1 MKESA
6 SYQVWIGQHDMMM
19 PRCIVMNA
27 VSAQIRAMMHQIHHS
42 WVPQIYILDAITSH
56 IFEIH
61 LSSIL
66 QQIMSKK
73 STYIWGAN
81 KKKDDDNI
89 SNRQLL
95 LTQAMLLVGH
105 GCCEQQNVSEEA
117 VWFCLGNWTRATWV
131 RTKCLSHWTAAIV
144 SNISWFERTKVHVTE
159 YVWDL
164 QLSEQLCWQC
174 WIFLWVINFLELNFC
189 WHCYKLNWSVITT
202 G

>member
-42 WVPQIYILDAITSH
+42 WVPQIYILDSITSH

-95 LTQAMLLVGH
+95 LMQAMLLVGH
-105 GCCEQQNVSEEA
+105 GCCEHQIVFKEATSTSWPDAGSVSL
-117 VWFCLGNWTRATWV
+117 V
-131 RTKCLSHWTAAIV
+131 LS
-144 SNISWFERTKVHVTE
+144 R
-159 YVWDL
+159 
-164 QLSEQLCWQC
+164 
-174 WIFLWVINFLELNFC
+174 ELNPG
-189 WHCYKLNWSVITT
+189 HLGENQVSKPLDSSNSQQYQLV
-202 G
+202 